1 MKWEG
6 KRHVQLLGHT
16 LKESHHIPYFS
27 CQLEGRHGGGPSS
40 MEWMRT
46 VAWDNTATC

>member
-1 MKWEG
+1 MKWGGEC
-6 KRHVQLLGHT
+6 HVQLLGHT
-16 LKESHHIPYFS
+16 LKESYHIFSFS
-27 CQLEGRHGGGPSS
+27 CQLQGGHGGGPSL